1 MDMLL
6 AIDIGNSH
14 TVFAIFDETDQLVR
28 AWRTATDSHRT
39 ADDFRNWLYISF
51 LGAKIDPCLI
61 NTVAIS
67 SVVPEAGAA
76 LAEMACVWLDRVP
89 IMITTETTMSL
100 IDIEI
105 RAPHEVGADRLAN
118 AYAAF
123 QSYGGPAIVID
134 FGTATTF
141 DVVSSTGAY
150 AGGVIA
156 PGLALAGEAMHLGT
170 AKLPRIQIFQPERV
184 IGRDTVSAMR
194 SGLFLGYV
202 AMVEGMVARIR
213 SEWAQEQGEEEMN
226 VIGTGGWAGE
236 IARATT
242 VIGRVDVDLT
252 LRGVCHIARAI
263 LQHRHG
269 SAVGDDA

>member
-1 MDMLL
+1 MLL

-14 TVFAIFDETDQLVR
+14 TVFAVFDATDQLVR
-28 AWRTATDSHRT
+28 AWRTATDSRRT

-51 LGAKIDPCLI
+51 LGAGVDPSRI

-67 SVVPEAGAA
+67 SVVPEAGVA
-76 LAEMACVWLDRVP
+76 LVGMAHGWLDRTP
-89 IMITTETTMSL
+89 IMITTETTAPL

-123 QSYGGPAIVID
+123 QSYGGPAMIID

-141 DVVSSTGAY
+141 DVVSATGAY

-156 PGLALAGEAMHLGT
+156 PGLGLAGEAMHLGT
-170 AKLPRIQIFQPERV
+170 AKLPRIQIFRPDRV
-184 IGRDTVSAMR
+184 IGHDTVSAMR
-194 SGLFLGYV
+194 SGLFWGYV
-202 AMVEGMVARIR
+202 AMVEGMVVRIG
-213 SEWAQEQGEEEMN
+213 SEWAQERGEKKMN

-242 VIGRVDVDLT
+242 VIGRVDPDLT

-263 LQHRHG
+263 LQERRG
-269 SAVGDDA
+269 SAAGDDA